1 MWIEPN
7 TGSIVDQEQHDVRT
21 LPNGDPLLDLQLS
34 FTDEQV
40 SANVDDASANV
51 SSLTLITKTVPL
63 VGFIGGAICIIA
75 GILLLVSGRRK
86 NKSEPAHVQK
96 SKAPAAT

>member
-1 MWIEPN
+1 
-7 TGSIVDQEQHDVRT
+7 
-21 LPNGDPLLDLQLS
+21 
-34 FTDEQV
+34 
-40 SANVDDASANV
+40 V